1 MNKRIVAFSGSVALA
16 MAVGLIIQNSNETD
30 SQPTEFVSN
39 FVKEEKLHASNSNKT
54 NTSKHTIA
62 SAKGA
67 TTNVKNVSTHNK
79 LTTDLYQNFRKQDIG
94 VADAN
99 EANKVLSELYIPSHR
114 ADESFEFNKAK
125 YGTNGS
131 TYYSFQQMYK
141 GLKVY
146 GAEIAVQVS
155 KNQKLESII
164 GKYSTALSID
174 TTASLS
180 GTDALESSLNN
191 ISNGDKTAQKVF
203 KEPELIVYMDYDDAA
218 HLAYESVVRY
228 TDQAGM
234 YHTNKIFTDANS
246 GEVID
251 TVNRIHGERDID
263 IYTLNGNCT
272 SMGSNSSL
280 PGQLARDNDT
290 ATGTQSVDN
299 AYDYL
304 NNSYHF
310 YKHMFNRN
318 SFDANDATI
327 TATVDAQFRNGYQC
341 SGLNAFFSP
350 DDAQLAFGNG
360 DNDTKNFAG
369 AEDIVGHEL
378 THAVTWKTS
387 NLEYK
392 NESGAL
398 NESIS
403 DIFGTAI
410 QAWSLSGGGVN
421 GNPANIETNNETWVL
436 GEQLENTKFNRYL
449 NDPTKDGNSPDNY
462 DDRYTGTQDNGGVH
476 SNSGITNLSFALLV
490 EGGTHPQNETDVEVT
505 GIGMDKAI
513 RIWYEA
519 QTTTIGTRTDFD
531 NIRASL
537 ANAATSLYDEC
548 SPEYRAVQQSMD
560 AVKMPGTWE
569 CVDPDTTPPEVSSI
583 TPADGATGVA
593 ISTSMKVTFNEPM
606 DGDTITASNITLSD
620 SNSVNIAG
628 TVTMNGDIATFNP
641 TSDLAYTSTYTLNVT
656 TNVKDVAGNN
666 LGSAQSVSFTT
677 VDEPDNTDTTPPTV
691 SSVSPNDSSTDVA
704 KDTSVS
710 AEFSEA
716 VDTDSLSSAF
726 SLATQDGENVSASVS
741 VDGTTATLTPSSELL
756 AGTTYI
762 ATISTDAKDISG
774 NALENAKTWSFTTIA
789 EQNGGSASLADA
801 TLSASSIYNMS
812 YDVENIRDGN
822 QATEWV
828 SQTNYRG
835 YFQVEWIRIDLA
847 SASDVG
853 ALSIDWNGYYFPR
866 EMNLWALVD
875 GQQVLLGSVRK
886 GSPGRTTFNI
896 DRNSVTSLHLEMRG
910 GRYGSWFVIK
920 EVTLD

>member
-1 MNKRIVAFSGSVALA
+1 MNKRIVAFSGSIALA

-30 SQPTEFVSN
+30 TQADKFVTA
-39 FVKEEKLHASNSNKT
+39 FEKEDKLHSDNANKV
-54 NTSKHTIA
+54 NTAKQVIA
-62 SAKGA
+62 NAKTQTAGV
-67 TTNVKNVSTHNK
+67 NNVSASSK
-79 LTTDLYQNFRKQDIG
+79 LTTDLYQNFRKKDIN
-94 VADAN
+94 VLDAKSAN
-99 EANKVLSELYIPSHR
+99 EILSELYIPSHR
-114 ADESFEFNKAK
+114 KDESFTFDDAK

-146 GAEIAVQVS
+146 GAEVAVQVS

-164 GKYSTALSID
+164 GKYSTALDLD
-174 TTASLS
+174 TTASIS
-180 GTDALESSLNN
+180 GTDAMSSSLDS
-191 ISNGDKTAQKVF
+191 ISDGDVTSQKVF
-203 KEPELIVYMDYDDAA
+203 KEPELIVYMDYNDAA
-218 HLAYESVVRY
+218 HLAYESVLRY
-228 TDQAGM
+228 TDQAGE
-234 YHTNKIFTDANS
+234 YHTDKVFTDANS

-263 IYTLNGNCT
+263 VYTLNGNCT

-290 ATGTQSVDN
+290 ASGTQSVDN

-304 NNSYHF
+304 NNSYQF

-318 SFDANDATI
+318 SYDANDATV
-327 TATVDAQFRNGYQC
+327 TATVDAKFSNGGQC

-350 DDAQLAFGNG
+350 DDKQLAFGTG
-360 DNDTKNFAG
+360 DSSTKNFAG

-403 DIFGTAI
+403 DIFGTTI
-410 QAWSLSGGGVN
+410 QAWSQSGGGTG
-421 GNPANIETNNETWVL
+421 GNPATIETNNETWVL
-436 GEQLENTKFNRYL
+436 GEQLENSKFYRYL
-449 NDPTKDGNSPDNY
+449 NDPTKDGSSPDNY
-462 DDRYTGTQDNGGVH
+462 DDRYTGSQDNGGVH
-476 SNSGITNLSFALLV
+476 SNSGITNLAYALLV
-490 EGGTHPQNETDVEVT
+490 EGGTHPQNETNVVVT

-519 QTTTIGTRTDFD
+519 QTTTMGTRTDYD
-531 NIRASL
+531 NVRASL

-548 SPEYRAVQQSMD
+548 SPEYKALQQSMD

-569 CVDPDTTPPEVSSI
+569 CVDPDTTAPQISSI
-583 TPADGATGVA
+583 TPADASTGVA

-606 DGDTITASNITLSD
+606 DADTITASNITLTD
-620 SNSVNIAG
+620 ANSASVAG
-628 TVTMNGDIATFNP
+628 NVSISGEVATFNP
-641 TSDLAYTSTYTLNVT
+641 SSNLAYTSTYTLNVT
-656 TNVKDVAGNN
+656 TNVTDASGNN
-666 LGSAQSVSFTT
+666 LENAQSVSFTT
-677 VDEPDNTDTTPPTV
+677 VDEPDNTETTAPTI
-691 SSVSPNDSSTDVA
+691 SSTSPSNSETDVA
-704 KDTSVS
+704 KDTTVSV
-710 AEFSEA
+710 EFSEA
-716 VDTDSLSSAF
+716 VDADSLASAF
-726 SLATQDGENVSASVS
+726 SLTTQSGNSVNGSIS
-741 VDGTTATLTPSSELL
+741 VDGSSATFTPNSDLL
-756 AGTTYI
+756 AGTTYV
-762 ATISTDAKDISG
+762 ATVSTDAKDVSG
-774 NALENAKTWSFTTIA
+774 NALENAKIWSFTTFA
-789 EQNGGSASLADA
+789 EQTGGSASLADA

-828 SQTNYRG
+828 SRTNYRG
-835 YFQVEWIRIDLA
+835 YYQVEWVRMDLA

-853 ALSIDWNGYYFPR
+853 TLSIDWNGYYFPR
-866 EMNLWALVD
+866 EMNLWGLVD
-875 GQQVLLGSVRK
+875 GQQTLLGSVNK

-896 DRNSVTSLHLEMRG
+896 DRSNVTSLHLEMRG
-910 GRYGSWFVIK
+910 GRYGRWFVIK